1 MLLQIHSLIKFMKIM
16 RTESLILK
24 VLLCFNVFTL
34 LMYIITPLSI
44 NSGYHFLNIF
54 YIALNIFMM
63 KLGFQKGQNKTCYL
77 GSQPS
82 LQITPKTFN
91 IVLIF
96 YLCTFTIRYAYM
108 LYLPPLDFGVL
119 INRIAIGVADPHMG
133 RTFMHGG
140 RTIPWTVY
148 FITSVIDSI
157 FFIFALICWKQLK
170 TIIKILVAVLLVF
183 EGFYS
188 MGTGTNFGVIML
200 VSCACL
206 AIMMQIPNETL
217 STAKITRLSILGIFA
232 LLFVVSIF
240 FYNMEG
246 RSGGSFEELKGG
258 DYLALGSSVTVDTNA
273 FLDILP
279 YRFQIL
285 LLYIFSY
292 LTQGYMFLENI
303 YLLDFHWGGFFGN
316 NPALQSIAQDF
327 LFFNP
332 ELDSYQMQMERLG
345 VDSYVNWHSCYLWL
359 ANDFTLLFVPLV
371 IYYIAKFASVALR
384 MYRTSHDLSSGIV
397 FVVLA
402 NMLLFLFANNNYL
415 SSVFYSFMFIFPYW
429 YFKKYKQI

>member
-1 MLLQIHSLIKFMKIM
+1 
-16 RTESLILK
+16 
-24 VLLCFNVFTL
+24 
-34 LMYIITPLSI
+34 
-44 NSGYHFLNIF
+44 
-54 YIALNIFMM
+54 
-63 KLGFQKGQNKTCYL
+63 
-77 GSQPS
+77 
-82 LQITPKTFN
+82 
-91 IVLIF
+91 
-96 YLCTFTIRYAYM
+96 
-108 LYLPPLDFGVL
+108 
-119 INRIAIGVADPHMG
+119 
-133 RTFMHGG
+133 
-140 RTIPWTVY
+140 
-148 FITSVIDSI
+148 
-157 FFIFALICWKQLK
+157 
-170 TIIKILVAVLLVF
+170 
-183 EGFYS
+183 
-188 MGTGTNFGVIML
+188 ML

-415 SSVFYSFMFIFPYW
+415 SSVFYSFMFIFPYLSL
-429 YFKKYKQI
+429 IHI